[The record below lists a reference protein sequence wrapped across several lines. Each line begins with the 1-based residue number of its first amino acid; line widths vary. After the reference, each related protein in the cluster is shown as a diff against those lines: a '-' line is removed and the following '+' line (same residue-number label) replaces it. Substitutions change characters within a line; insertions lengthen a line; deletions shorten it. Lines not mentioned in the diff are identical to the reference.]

1 MNVTN
6 ISKQALAQIYYIW
19 DSFSETT
26 KNKVPNNLIT
36 TIRENMD
43 MNYTNTSELL
53 EETKEILYAILN
65 KYILNQTQKEKLA
78 EYYRFY
84 DAKMEAEKVKKYQY
98 ENLFDNNKK
107 EIKNVEKNT
116 NNISLVLYKENIF
129 IKLINKIKSIF
140 KGN

>member
-19 DSFSETT
+19 DNFSETT

-65 KYILNQTQKEKLA
+65 KYVLNQTQKEKLA

-107 EIKNVEKNT
+107 EIKKVEKNT